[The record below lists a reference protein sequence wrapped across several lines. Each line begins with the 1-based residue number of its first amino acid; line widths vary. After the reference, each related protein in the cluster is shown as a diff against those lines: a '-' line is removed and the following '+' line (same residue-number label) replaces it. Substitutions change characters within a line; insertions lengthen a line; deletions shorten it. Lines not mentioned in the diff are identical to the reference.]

1 MKPNQEQI
9 EDQVVDALLSEQS
22 RSDRQASIDE
32 IENAVDM
39 VPRTAS
45 LSSEP
50 SWRRKIATIAAS
62 LAFLC
67 AIVFGAKALIELK
80 REAEL
85 TAARDA
91 EAQKVRDREEKRIA
105 LAKAIRNQE
114 DKVEERRKVLACIAR
129 TKGIIYQGNDSFYGI
144 NGESAAGEAVNVRAA
159 IQQEKLQLESQIR
172 SLSNYDGDQLMT
184 YASGLEMP
192 DNVTRSLYPQ
202 YLETKRQLDKLK
214 ADGMGDGHPT
224 VQSATSQVKDLKTD
238 MDEGIVNLRATL
250 QAQLDLAS
258 NRLDNIQI
266 ALNEERGEAIKCGL
280 DAQDYVDAKRAFE
293 TDQEQLMKMKLELAM
308 MGGAP
313 ESLPSEPT
321 NAQPH
326 PTQAPVPTTKQK
338 IAASPVLR
346 PESSTSLEPNL
357 SLRARVVPAP
367 RGRVTDPRQP
377 QPNTE
382 RYAKLIDPTWK
393 RPESDPLSTFSIDV
407 DNASYSIIR
416 RMIRDG
422 RPVPPDAVRIE
433 ECINAFD
440 YNYAPPTGDNAFAFH
455 TTLATCPWNE
465 GHYLAKIG
473 IKGRELDERPASN
486 LVFLIDVS
494 GSMQSRDKLPLVKE
508 SLKLLLHQLDG
519 RDSVSFVVYAG
530 REGVALP
537 PTKLTTTGRIEAL
550 EALDRLQSGGST
562 NGGAGIRRAYQLAA
576 ENYIDGGANRVLLA
590 TDGDF
595 NVGVTNQKELVDLVK
610 ERASNHIYLSI
621 LGFGA
626 GNLND
631 SMLEAVSGDG
641 NGNYYYIDSIREG
654 RKVLLE
660 KLSGTLVTIAKDV
673 KIQIEFNPRRVGS
686 YRLIGYANRVLENR
700 DFNDDKVDAGDIGAG
715 HTVTVFY
722 EIVPAGSAQPNHG
735 GVDPLKYQKA
745 SEEPAPSSS
754 EGTESEWLT
763 LKLRHKHPEG
773 NKSALQQSVIKGDP
787 LPWLDCGQDFQF
799 ASAVALFGMKLRGM
813 QDAEAITWR
822 QIQDLAQPGLE
833 NDPKEDRSEFI
844 NLLEA
849 MEKRGR

>member
-32 IENAVDM
+32 IENAVDIM
-39 VPRTAS
+39 PGAN
-45 LSSEP
+45 
-50 SWRRKIATIAAS
+50 RRSPIAQRLRHLGTIAAS
-62 LAFLC
+62 MALGGLLAYG
-67 AIVFGAKALIELK
+67 VFSLQKEPELPQLS
-80 REAEL
+80 AEEQSL
-85 TAARDA
+85 RDA
-91 EAQKVRDREEKRIA
+91 EMLEKKRTALNKAVRSLEDR
-105 LAKAIRNQE
+105 
-114 DKVEERRKVLACIAR
+114 VEERRKVLATIVR
-129 TKGIIYQGNDSFYGI
+129 TKGIDYKARDQIKLNDLT
-144 NGESAAGEAVNVRAA
+144 ESELMELQTRSSHDFASLDTKHQKPLKTRLYPERDAA
-159 IQQEKLQLESQIR
+159 I
-172 SLSNYDGDQLMT
+172 
-184 YASGLEMP
+184 
-192 DNVTRSLYPQ
+192 
-202 YLETKRQLDKLK
+202 KR
-214 ADGMGDGHPT
+214 
-224 VQSATSQVKDLKTD
+224 
-238 MDEGIVNLRATL
+238 
-250 QAQLDLAS
+250 
-258 NRLDNIQI
+258 
-266 ALNEERGEAIKCGL
+266 GL
-280 DAQDYVDAKRAFE
+280 DAQDIDDAKREFVA
-293 TDQEQLMKMKLELAM
+293 DQEILARMRLELAM
-308 MGGAP
+308 MGAGLSA
-313 ESLPSEPT
+313 EEVKELPST
-321 NAQPH
+321 RDLLQ
-326 PTQAPVPTTKQK
+326 
-338 IAASPVLR
+338 SYY
-346 PESSTSLEPNL
+346 ESVSLQSAL
-357 SLRARVVPAP
+357 SLHTPV
-367 RGRVTDPRQP
+367 QP
-377 QPNTE
+377 LQNTE
-382 RYAKLIDPTWK
+382 RFAKLEDQVWK
-393 RPESDPLSTFSIDV
+393 RPESVPLSTFSIDV

-641 NGNYYYIDSIREG
+641 NGNYYNIDSIREG

-715 HTVTVFY
+715 HTVTAFY

-773 NKSALQQSVIKGDP
+773 NKSALQQSVIKGEP